1 MSISGQ
7 NLSIVIVTLRSEKVI
22 DRCISSINKNL
33 PIIVVENSD
42 NLKFKNYLENN
53 YRNVQCILSKE
64 NLGTGSGYNIGIKF
78 SKTDYVYVI
87 NPDITL
93 EANALDEI
101 FLASKKLDDFSILS
115 PISSDVNFPNFGMI
129 KEKKNYEEKNLPF
142 KVKYVDGF
150 SMLLNKKKFENNN
163 YFDENFFM
171 YWENNDIC
179 IRVIND
185 GGSVFI
191 VPKAKINHLGAKAVD
206 PKFFKEIELSRN
218 WHWMWSTFNYHR
230 KYKGFFISLLIVLP
244 KLISAI
250 IKILIYTLIF
260 NKEKKKIYYQRLSG
274 LINAI
279 MGKSSWYRP
288 KVY

>member
-53 YRNVQCILSKE
+53 YKNVHCILSKE
-64 NLGTGSGYNIGIKF
+64 NLGTGTGYNIGIKF

-93 EANALDEI
+93 EVNALDEI
-101 FLASKKLDDFSILS
+101 FVASKKLDDFSILS
-115 PISSDVNFPNFGMI
+115 PISSDVNFPNYGMI
-129 KEKKNYEEKNLPF
+129 EEKKNYEEKNLPF

-150 SMLLNKKKFENNN
+150 SMLLNKNKFKNNN

-179 IRVIND
+179 VRVVNE

-191 VPKAKINHLGAKAVD
+191 VPKAKINHLGAQAVD
-206 PKFFKEIELSRN
+206 PKFFNEIELSRN

-250 IKILIYTLIF
+250 IKIFIYTLIF
-260 NKEKKKIYYQRLSG
+260 NKVKKKIYYQRLSG

>member
-22 DRCISSINKNL
+22 DRCINSIDKNL
-33 PIIVVENSD
+33 PIIVIENSD

-53 YRNVQCILSKE
+53 YKNVQCILSKE
-64 NLGTGSGYNIGIKF
+64 NLGTGAGYNIRIKF

-87 NPDITL
+87 NPYITL

-101 FLASKKLDDFSILS
+101 FLASKKLEDFSILS
-115 PISSDVNFPNFGMI
+115 PISSDVNFPNYEMI
-129 KEKKNYEEKNLPF
+129 KEKNKHEEKNLPF

-150 SMLLNKKKFENNN
+150 SMLLNKKKFKNNN

-191 VPKAKINHLGAKAVD
+191 VPKAKIKHLGAKAVD

-250 IKILIYTLIF
+250 IKILIYTLIL
-260 NKEKKKIYYQRLSG
+260 NKKKKKNLLSKIIW
-274 LINAI
+274 IN
-279 MGKSSWYRP
+279 
-288 KVY
+288 

>member
-22 DRCISSINKNL
+22 DRCISSINKDL

-42 NLKFKNYLENN
+42 NLEFKNYLEST
-53 YRNVQCILSKE
+53 YKNVKCILSKK
-64 NLGTGSGYNIGIKF
+64 NIGTGSGYNIGIKLA
-78 SKTDYVYVI
+78 KTEYVYVI
-87 NPDITL
+87 NPDVVLEDNTL
-93 EANALDEI
+93 EEI
-101 FLASKKLDDFSILS
+101 FLASTKLSDFSILS
-115 PISSDVNFPNFGMI
+115 PISSDIKYPNYSMT
-129 KEKKNYEEKNLPF
+129 KERKNYEKNDSPF

-150 SMLLNKKKFENNN
+150 SMLLNKNKFKNDE

-179 IRVIND
+179 VRAINN
-185 GGSVFI
+185 GGSVFVI
-191 VPKAKINHLGAKAVD
+191 PKAKIKHFGASAVD
-206 PKFFKEIELSRN
+206 PKFFNEVELSRN

-244 KLISAI
+244 KLLSAI
-250 IKILIYTLIF
+250 VKILVYTLTF
-260 NKEKKKIYYQRLSG
+260 NHAKKKIYSQRLSG

-279 MGKSSWYRP
+279 MGKTSWYRP
-288 KVY
+288 KVQ

>member
-53 YRNVQCILSKE
+53 YKNVQCILSNE
-64 NLGTGSGYNIGIKF
+64 NLGTGTGYNIGIKF

-87 NPDITL
+87 NPDVTL
-93 EANALDEI
+93 EVNALDEI

-115 PISSDVNFPNFGMI
+115 PISSDVDFPNYRMI

-142 KVKYVDGF
+142 KVQYVDGF
-150 SMLLNKKKFENNN
+150 SMLLNKKKFKNNN

-191 VPKAKINHLGAKAVD
+191 VPKAKIKHLGAKAVD

-250 IKILIYTLIF
+250 IKILIYTLIL

-288 KVY
+288 KVN

>member
-53 YRNVQCILSKE
+53 YKNVQCILSKE
-64 NLGTGSGYNIGIKF
+64 NLGTGAGYNIGIKF

-93 EANALDEI
+93 EVNALDEI

-115 PISSDVNFPNFGMI
+115 PISSDVNFPNYGMI
-129 KEKKNYEEKNLPF
+129 EEKKNYEEKNLPF
-142 KVKYVDGF
+142 KVQYVDGF
-150 SMLLNKKKFENNN
+150 SMLLNKKKFKNNN
-163 YFDENFFM
+163 YFDEIFFM

-191 VPKAKINHLGAKAVD
+191 VPKAKIKHLGAKAVD

>member
-33 PIIVVENSD
+33 PIIVVENSN

-53 YRNVQCILSKE
+53 YKNVQCILSKE
-64 NLGTGSGYNIGIKF
+64 NLGTGAGYNIGIKF

-115 PISSDVNFPNFGMI
+115 PISSDVNFPNYGMI
-129 KEKKNYEEKNLPF
+129 EEKKNYEEKNLPF

-150 SMLLNKKKFENNN
+150 SMLLNKNKFENNN
-163 YFDENFFM
+163 YFDESFFM

-191 VPKAKINHLGAKAVD
+191 VPKAKIKHLGAKAVD

-250 IKILIYTLIF
+250 IKILIYTLIL

>member
-53 YRNVQCILSKE
+53 YKNVQCILSKE
-64 NLGTGSGYNIGIKF
+64 NLGTGAGYNIGIKF

-115 PISSDVNFPNFGMI
+115 PISSDVNFPNYGMI
-129 KEKKNYEEKNLPF
+129 EEKKNYEEKNLPF
-142 KVKYVDGF
+142 KVRYVDGF
-150 SMLLNKKKFENNN
+150 SMLLNKKKFKNNN
-163 YFDENFFM
+163 YFDEIFFM

-191 VPKAKINHLGAKAVD
+191 VPKAKIKHLGAKAVD

>member
-1 MSISGQ
+1 
-7 NLSIVIVTLRSEKVI
+7 
-22 DRCISSINKNL
+22 
-33 PIIVVENSD
+33 
-42 NLKFKNYLENN
+42 
-53 YRNVQCILSKE
+53 
-64 NLGTGSGYNIGIKF
+64 
-78 SKTDYVYVI
+78 
-87 NPDITL
+87 
-93 EANALDEI
+93 
-101 FLASKKLDDFSILS
+101 
-115 PISSDVNFPNFGMI
+115 
-129 KEKKNYEEKNLPF
+129 
-142 KVKYVDGF
+142 
-150 SMLLNKKKFENNN
+150 MLLNKKKFENNN

>member
-53 YRNVQCILSKE
+53 YKNVQCILSKE
-64 NLGTGSGYNIGIKF
+64 NLGTGAGYNIGIKF

-115 PISSDVNFPNFGMI
+115 PISSDVNFPNYGMI
-129 KEKKNYEEKNLPF
+129 EEKKNYEEKNLPF
-142 KVKYVDGF
+142 KVRYVDGF
-150 SMLLNKKKFENNN
+150 SMLLNKNKFENNN
-163 YFDENFFM
+163 YFDESFFM

-191 VPKAKINHLGAKAVD
+191 VPKAKIKHLGAKAVD

>member
-22 DRCISSINKNL
+22 DRCINSIDKNL
-33 PIIVVENSD
+33 PIIVIENSD

-53 YRNVQCILSKE
+53 YKNVQCILSKE
-64 NLGTGSGYNIGIKF
+64 NLGTGAGYNIGIKF

-101 FLASKKLDDFSILS
+101 FLASKKLEDFSILS
-115 PISSDVNFPNFGMI
+115 PISSDVHFPNYGMI
-129 KEKKNYEEKNLPF
+129 KEKKEYEEKNLPF

-150 SMLLNKKKFENNN
+150 SMLLNKNKFKNNN

-191 VPKAKINHLGAKAVD
+191 VPKAKIKHLGAKAVD

-218 WHWMWSTFNYHR
+218 WHWMWSTFNYHK

-250 IKILIYTLIF
+250 IKILIYTLIL

-279 MGKSSWYRP
+279 MGKNSWYRP

>member
-53 YRNVQCILSKE
+53 YKNVQCILSKE
-64 NLGTGSGYNIGIKF
+64 NLGTGTGYNIGIKF

-93 EANALDEI
+93 EVNALDEI

-115 PISSDVNFPNFGMI
+115 PISSDVNFPNYGMI
-129 KEKKNYEEKNLPF
+129 EEKKNYEEKNSPF

-150 SMLLNKKKFENNN
+150 SMLLNKNKFENNN
-163 YFDENFFM
+163 YFDESFFM

-191 VPKAKINHLGAKAVD
+191 VPKAKIKHLGAKAVD
-206 PKFFKEIELSRN
+206 PKFFKEVELSRN

>member
-53 YRNVQCILSKE
+53 YKNVQCILSKE
-64 NLGTGSGYNIGIKF
+64 NLGTGAGYNIGIKF

-93 EANALDEI
+93 EVNALDEI

-150 SMLLNKKKFENNN
+150 SMLLNKKKFKNNN

-191 VPKAKINHLGAKAVD
+191 VPKAKIKHLGAKAVD
-206 PKFFKEIELSRN
+206 PKFFKEVELSRN

-288 KVY
+288 KIY

>member
-1 MSISGQ
+1 MSISRQ

-22 DRCISSINKNL
+22 DCCISSINKNL
-33 PIIVVENSD
+33 PIIVVENSN

-53 YRNVQCILSKE
+53 YKNVQCILSKE
-64 NLGTGSGYNIGIKF
+64 NLGTGAGYNIGIKF

-101 FLASKKLDDFSILS
+101 FLASKKLEDFSILS
-115 PISSDVNFPNFGMI
+115 PISSDVNFPNYEMI
-129 KEKKNYEEKNLPF
+129 KEKNKHEEKNLPF

-150 SMLLNKKKFENNN
+150 SMLLNKKKFKNNN

-191 VPKAKINHLGAKAVD
+191 VPKAKIKHLGAKAVD
-206 PKFFKEIELSRN
+206 LKFFKEIELSRN
-218 WHWMWSTFNYHR
+218 WHWMWSTFYYHR
-230 KYKGFFISLLIVLP
+230 KYKGFLISLLIVLP

-250 IKILIYTLIF
+250 IKILIYTLIL
-260 NKEKKKIYYQRLSG
+260 NKKKKKIYYQRLSG

-288 KVY
+288 KIY

>member
-53 YRNVQCILSKE
+53 YKNVQCILSKE
-64 NLGTGSGYNIGIKF
+64 NLGTGAGYNIGIKF

-115 PISSDVNFPNFGMI
+115 PISSDVNFPNYGMI
-129 KEKKNYEEKNLPF
+129 EEKKNYEEKNLPF

-150 SMLLNKKKFENNN
+150 SMLLNKNKFENNN
-163 YFDENFFM
+163 YFDESFFM

-191 VPKAKINHLGAKAVD
+191 VPKAKIKHLGAKAVD

-250 IKILIYTLIF
+250 IKILIYTLIL

>member
-22 DRCISSINKNL
+22 DRCINSIDKNL
-33 PIIVVENSD
+33 PIIVIENSD

-53 YRNVQCILSKE
+53 YKNVQCILSKE
-64 NLGTGSGYNIGIKF
+64 NLGTGAGYNIGIKF

-101 FLASKKLDDFSILS
+101 FLASKKLEDFSILS
-115 PISSDVNFPNFGMI
+115 PISSDVHFPNYGMI
-129 KEKKNYEEKNLPF
+129 KEKKEYEEKNLPF

-150 SMLLNKKKFENNN
+150 SMLLNKNKFKNNN

-191 VPKAKINHLGAKAVD
+191 VPKAKIKHLGAKAVD

-218 WHWMWSTFNYHR
+218 WHWMWSTFYYHR
-230 KYKGFFISLLIVLP
+230 KYKGFLISLLIVLP

-250 IKILIYTLIF
+250 IKILIYTLVI

-279 MGKSSWYRP
+279 MGKNSWYRP

>member
-1 MSISGQ
+1 M
-7 NLSIVIVTLRSEKVI
+7 TLRSEKVI
-22 DRCISSINKNL
+22 DLCISSINKDL

-42 NLKFKNYLENN
+42 NSEFKNYLENN
-53 YRNVQCILSKE
+53 YKNVQCILSKK
-64 NLGTGSGYNIGIKF
+64 NLGTGAGYNIGIKF
-78 SKTDYVYVI
+78 SKTDYVYAI

-115 PISSDVNFPNFGMI
+115 PISSDVNFPNYGMI
-129 KEKKNYEEKNLPF
+129 EEKKNYEEKNLPF

-150 SMLLNKKKFENNN
+150 SMLLNKKKFKNNN

-179 IRVIND
+179 IRVINS

-191 VPKAKINHLGAKAVD
+191 VPKAKIKHLGAKAVD

-230 KYKGFFISLLIVLP
+230 KYKGFLISLLIVLP

-250 IKILIYTLIF
+250 IKILIYTLIL

-279 MGKSSWYRP
+279 IGKSSWYRP

>member
-1 MSISGQ
+1 MSISRQ

-22 DRCISSINKNL
+22 DRCINSIDKNL

-53 YRNVQCILSKE
+53 YKNVQCILSKE
-64 NLGTGSGYNIGIKF
+64 NLGTGAGYNIGIKF

-115 PISSDVNFPNFGMI
+115 PISSDVHFPNYVMI
-129 KEKKNYEEKNLPF
+129 KEKKNYKEKNLPF

-150 SMLLNKKKFENNN
+150 SMLLNKNKFKNNN

-191 VPKAKINHLGAKAVD
+191 VPRAKIKHLGAKAVD

-250 IKILIYTLIF
+250 IKILIYTLIL

-279 MGKSSWYRP
+279 MGKNSWYRP

>member
-1 MSISGQ
+1 MSISRQ

-22 DRCISSINKNL
+22 DHCINSINKNL

-53 YRNVQCILSKE
+53 YKNVQCILSKE
-64 NLGTGSGYNIGIKF
+64 NLGTGAGYNIGIKF

-87 NPDITL
+87 NPDIIL

-101 FLASKKLDDFSILS
+101 FLATKKLDDFSILS
-115 PISSDVNFPNFGMI
+115 PISSDVHFPNYVMI
-129 KEKKNYEEKNLPF
+129 KEKKNYKEKNLPF

-150 SMLLNKKKFENNN
+150 SMLLNKKKFKNNY

-191 VPKAKINHLGAKAVD
+191 VPRAKIKHLGAKAVD

-250 IKILIYTLIF
+250 IKILIYTLIL

>member
-53 YRNVQCILSKE
+53 YKNVQCILSKE
-64 NLGTGSGYNIGIKF
+64 NLGTGAGYNIGIKF

-93 EANALDEI
+93 EVNALDEI

-115 PISSDVNFPNFGMI
+115 PISSDVNFPNYRMI

-150 SMLLNKKKFENNN
+150 SMLLNKKKFKNNN

-191 VPKAKINHLGAKAVD
+191 VPKAKIKHLGAKAVD

-250 IKILIYTLIF
+250 IKILIYTLIL

>member
-1 MSISGQ
+1 MTISGQ

-53 YRNVQCILSKE
+53 YKNVQCILSKE
-64 NLGTGSGYNIGIKF
+64 NLGTGAGYNIGIKF

-93 EANALDEI
+93 EVNALDEI

-115 PISSDVNFPNFGMI
+115 PISSDVNFPNYRMI

-150 SMLLNKKKFENNN
+150 SMLLNKKKFKNNN
-163 YFDENFFM
+163 YFDEIFFM

>member
-22 DRCISSINKNL
+22 DRCICSINKNL

-42 NLKFKNYLENN
+42 NFKFKNYLENN
-53 YRNVQCILSKE
+53 YKNVQCILSKG
-64 NLGTGSGYNIGIKF
+64 NLGTGAGYNIGIKF

-93 EANALDEI
+93 EADTLDEI
-101 FLASKKLDDFSILS
+101 FMASKKLNDFSILS
-115 PISSDVNFPNFGMI
+115 PISSDVKFPNYGMI
-129 KEKKNYEEKNLPF
+129 EENKNYVEKNSPF
-142 KVKYVDGF
+142 KVRCIDGF
-150 SMLLNKKKFENNN
+150 SMLLNKKKFRNND
-163 YFDENFFM
+163 YFDEKFFM
-171 YWENNDIC
+171 YWENNDLC
-179 IRVIND
+179 IRAIND

-191 VPKAKINHLGAKAVD
+191 IPKAKINHLGAKAVD
-206 PKFFKEIELSRN
+206 PKFFKEVELSRN

-260 NKEKKKIYYQRLSG
+260 NKEKKKIYHQRLSG

-279 MGKSSWYRP
+279 MGKGSWYRP
-288 KVY
+288 RI